1 MIFGGLNMAD
11 EAKKNDIDNPS
22 LTMELFQEFK
32 EHNKRQTITNRIM
45 LGILTFALC
54 VITFISCL
62 FIWYIQQFDFVE
74 SIDQTGVYTLVD
86 SEGNVISSD
95 LTPDEIKYLMEVMTD
110 GENENNQNPE
120 TEGR

>member
-1 MIFGGLNMAD
+1 MAD

-32 EHNKRQTITNRIM
+32 EQNKRQTITNRIM